1 MLPRLL
7 VTELLN
13 NSETILNVEHYRNV
27 LWSIQWFRVL
37 ELTASDKSLFLLT
50 LIL

>member
-27 LWSIQWFRVL
+27 LWSIQLVVPRL
-37 ELTASDKSLFLLT
+37 RANR
-50 LIL
+50 